1 MAILYRGALV
11 SLALGVL
18 VAGCSHRQP
27 VQVTPAPEGQ
37 TVGNVPGD
45 QIMTMWFTAH
55 KTAKGS
61 ISLVMRT
68 FNDDGRLGVCGAYVI
83 AGTDLARAT
92 MRSQL
97 RGSESRVRF
106 GGKVALA
113 PLLFR
118 ENDFPAPEIP
128 GADVPLKLNE
138 LQGNCVR
145 VEVPWDEAFR
155 KPVSLVVANRPCTQ
169 ESCS

>member
-1 MAILYRGALV
+1 MPVFRPRLAMTLV
-11 SLALGVL
+11 LGML
-18 VAGCSHRQP
+18 VAGCAHRQP
-27 VQVTPAPEGQ
+27 VEVTPMPEGKI
-37 TVGNVPGD
+37 VGNAEGD
-45 QIMTMWFTAH
+45 QIMTAWFTAH
-55 KTAKGS
+55 KVAKGS

-68 FNDDGRLGVCGAYVI
+68 FDDGGKLGVCGAYVI
-83 AGTDLARAT
+83 GGTDVARAT

-97 RGSESRVRF
+97 RGSDSRVRF
-106 GGKVALA
+106 GDKVALA

-118 ENDFPAPEIP
+118 ENTFPAPEVA
-128 GADVPLKLNE
+128 GADVAIKLNE

-155 KPVSLVVANRPCTQ
+155 KPISLVVANRPCTK